1 MNKMA
6 EKKKS
11 YFQKLKG
18 TKVHSGLPR
27 PKLSEALLAGLGV
40 SIVLTFLAY
49 FGFELKTA
57 LLFLPLSASAFIIFA
72 LPKASVAQP
81 RSVIGGHVISAL
93 VGVALFIGLGQSFW
107 VVGLAGGLVAVLM
120 VVTKTWHPPAV
131 CTALLPVM
139 TPIGNWLWVSYPV
152 AMGAVIV
159 VIIGLL
165 YNNLFKDRTYPDF
178 WW

>member
-1 MNKMA
+1 MNKLA

-18 TKVHSGLPR
+18 AKVHSGLPR
-27 PKLSEALLAGLGV
+27 PKLSDALLAGLGV

-49 FGFELKTA
+49 FGFEFKTA
-57 LLFLPLSASAFIIFA
+57 ILFLPLSASAFIIFA
-72 LPKASVAQP
+72 LPKAPVAQP

-93 VGVALFIGLGQSFW
+93 VGVALYVGLGQSFW
-107 VVGLAGGLVAVLM
+107 VVGLAGGLVAALM

-131 CTALLPVM
+131 CTALIPVM
-139 TPIGNWLWVSYPV
+139 TPIANWLWVSYPV
-152 AMGAVIV
+152 GIGAVIV

-165 YNNLFKDRTYPDF
+165 YNNLLKDRTYPDF